1 MTRQALRGAL
11 AEALARCPAA
21 LALWEGG
28 SAAFGRADDRSDL
41 DLGLLA
47 RAGRNAEVWSAVD
60 GVFAALGGLVLRW
73 HEPAPLFP
81 GLDKRI
87 YRPRAAARWLQADI
101 GIFPETAR
109 ELHVQPERHG
119 RITVL
124 FDHAGRL
131 AAPPPGDAAAHRQRL
146 GEALHQNL
154 LKWQAYHGWFR
165 KELAR
170 GRGVDAFMMHLHL
183 TVVPLLAVLNL
194 RHRPHRWDFG
204 FRYLKEELPAD
215 AVRTVER
222 LCYVAGPEE
231 LEERFA
237 EAERLLLATVG
248 ELARDGVVPI
258 DGSGGV
264 DLSPLT

>member
-1 MTRQALRGAL
+1 MTRQALRAAL
-11 AEALARCPAA
+11 ADALARCPAA
-21 LALWEGG
+21 LALWEAG
-28 SAAFGRADDRSDL
+28 STAFSRADDHSDL

-47 RAGRNAEVWSAVD
+47 RADRNAEVWSVVD
-60 GVFAALGGLVLRW
+60 RVFDGLGGLVLRW

-87 YRPRAAARWLQADI
+87 YRPREAARWLQADI

-119 RITVL
+119 RVTVL

-131 AAPPPGDAAAHRQRL
+131 AAPPPRDAAAHRQRL

-154 LKWQAYHGWFR
+154 MKWQAYHGWFR

-170 GRGVDAFMMHLHL
+170 GRSVDAFMMHLHL
-183 TVVPLLAVLNL
+183 TVMPLLVVLNL
-194 RHRPHRWDFG
+194 RHRPHRWDYG
-204 FRYLKEELPAD
+204 FRYLKEELPAE

-222 LCYVAGPEE
+222 LCYVAGPAE

-248 ELARDGVVPI
+248 ELAREGILPI